1 MMNEV
6 QEPSVEDF
14 KRLYEQADQYT
25 RQVALIGDGAVIPAH
40 NELRN
45 AGCHLQRALGA
56 KGCVE
61 NEDELRKGISHC
73 QRALYEASESGIIVL
88 LEKLGYFE
96 KDYKDLNISSII
108 PEIRGIRG
116 LKREARDLLLATRP
130 NSQEASPETDKYME
144 MFGKLNKAM
153 SFLEDNKSD
162 LHAERDKLRQSKLE
176 DKNRTIR
183 WLITTIIGLF
193 ITLIGLIFV

>member
-1 MMNEV
+1 M
-6 QEPSVEDF
+6 
-14 KRLYEQADQYT
+14 
-25 RQVALIGDGAVIPAH
+25 
-40 NELRN
+40 
-45 AGCHLQRALGA
+45 
-56 KGCVE
+56 
-61 NEDELRKGISHC
+61 
-73 QRALYEASESGIIVL
+73 L

-108 PEIRGIRG
+108 PEIRDIRG